1 MRLKKT
7 FVYILFL
14 IIFYS
19 TNADAIRKF
28 KFPDEKLPPNFCEN
42 LLSEFKFSQ
51 KLGGNFSSGNL
62 NFLIA
67 SALVL

>member
-42 LLSEFKFSQ
+42 LLNEFKFSSFPYGEDQ
-51 KLGGNFSSGNL
+51 EPFITNVDL
-62 NFLIA
+62 LIEDI
-67 SALVL
+67 